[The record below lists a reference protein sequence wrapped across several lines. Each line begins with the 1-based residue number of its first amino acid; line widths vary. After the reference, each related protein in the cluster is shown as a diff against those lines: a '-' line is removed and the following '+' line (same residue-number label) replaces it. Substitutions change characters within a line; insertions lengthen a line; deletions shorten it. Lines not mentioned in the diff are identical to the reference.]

1 MNEITHLP
9 IVLQELVQALEN
21 HLDQLTPNRKRTLPV
36 KIKKQNQNTIITW
49 NIYSEPQKEITGIFS
64 DLQKIISQILEQP
77 LDGELIYF
85 EIKKGKI
92 IDAGINAFSI
102 KHGFSWDLYLYQP
115 ETFVYVRLLHETN
128 LDSCIDAWIS
138 IDIDLIENSAWF
150 LD

>member
-1 MNEITHLP
+1 MDEITHLP

-49 NIYSEPQKEITGIFS
+49 NIYSEPQKDITGIFS
-64 DLQKIISQILEQP
+64 DLQKIISRILEQP
-77 LDGELIYF
+77 LDGELIYSEF
-85 EIKKGKI
+85 KKGQI
-92 IDAGINAFSI
+92 FDAGINAFSI
-102 KHGFSWDLYLYQP
+102 NQGFTWDLYLYQP
-115 ETFVYVRLLHETN
+115 EMFVYVRLLRETN
-128 LDSCIDAWIS
+128 LDGSNDTWIS

>member
-85 EIKKGKI
+85 EIKKGNSMGSLI
-92 IDAGINAFSI
+92 HLVEYISHEN
-102 KHGFSWDLYLYQP
+102 LY
-115 ETFVYVRLLHETN
+115 R
-128 LDSCIDAWIS
+128 S
-138 IDIDLIENSAWF
+138 
-150 LD
+150 